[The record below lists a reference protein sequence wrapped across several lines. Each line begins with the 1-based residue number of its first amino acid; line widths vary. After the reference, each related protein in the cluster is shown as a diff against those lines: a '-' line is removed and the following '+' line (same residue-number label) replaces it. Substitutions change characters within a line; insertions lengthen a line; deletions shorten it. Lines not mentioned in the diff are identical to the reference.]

1 MDDFEQ
7 QLKNA
12 LSRKEQPAWFEAKV
26 LAATRQQ
33 PKLAF
38 LRWLV
43 ATAAVLLVAAGIW
56 TDHRAGVQA
65 KAQLQLALKVTVTE
79 LGKIQR
85 TVRASTE
92 EE

>member
-12 LSRKEQPAWFEAKV
+12 LHRKEQPAWLETKI

-33 PKLAF
+33 PRFTF
-38 LRWLV
+38 LRWLI
-43 ATAAVLLVAAGIW
+43 ATAAVLLIAAGVW
-56 TDHRAGVQA
+56 TDHRAGVRA
-65 KAQLQLALKVTVTE
+65 KAQLQLALKITVTE
-79 LGKIQR
+79 LGKIQQ
-85 TVRASTE
+85 TVRATTE

>member
-12 LSRKEQPAWFEAKV
+12 LRRKEQPAWFEAKV
-26 LAATRQQ
+26 LAATRRQ
-33 PKLAF
+33 PRFAF

-43 ATAAVLLVAAGIW
+43 ATAAVLLVAGGIW

-65 KAQLQLALKVTVTE
+65 RAQLQLALRITVTQ
-79 LGKIQR
+79 LGKIQQS
-85 TVRASTE
+85 VRASTE